1 MKNVCRFNLKG
12 GGVLEVEPDKIVR
25 ITGNRDIASHSYI
38 NVGGLSYSIFHSQE
52 EAQAIWDAA
61 KPPTVAPDKRR
72 SLLDAANAIHAA
84 FDWDA
89 TREGFDKWNS
99 IHNRLIILGR
109 GEPL

>member
-61 KPPTVAPDKRR
+61 KPPTVAPEKRQ
-72 SLLDAANAIHAA
+72 SLLDAAKAIYDA
-84 FDWDA
+84 FTWCDSEEGSASWDTTYA
-89 TREGFDKWNS
+89 
-99 IHNRLIILGR
+99 RLIELGE
-109 GEPL
+109 GGPL

>member
-25 ITGNRDIASHSYI
+25 ITGNSNIASHAYI

-52 EAQAIWDAA
+52 EAQSIWDAA
-61 KPPTVAPDKRR
+61 KPLTVAPEKRQ
-72 SLLDAANAIHAA
+72 SLLDAAIAINDA
-84 FDWDA
+84 FEWGH
-89 TREGFDKWNS
+89 TKEGVEKWGS
-99 IHNRLIILGR
+99 IKKRLIELGR